1 MAVRQGRGR
10 VAQGRLF
17 DMVVIMGRFPI
28 EGQGKTRLAAELG
41 TTAAHEIH
49 QLLFNRAVETL
60 GKYAS
65 GCLMALAEPLPP
77 GAQIRWKV
85 PTIFQRGKTLGD
97 RMMHAAREAQ
107 ALTGCEIVTLV
118 GTDLPEISCD
128 NVAWAEEAVRQ
139 GLDAAI
145 LPAKDGGFGL
155 ISMKNWKQEVWAD
168 DLPWGTAEV
177 MERTREGLRSAGMT
191 WVEGPAIADID
202 TAEDWQ
208 EFCQKQPT
216 FVRYGSI

>member
-1 MAVRQGRGR
+1 
-10 VAQGRLF
+10 
-17 DMVVIMGRFPI
+17 MVVIMGRFPI

-60 GKYAS
+60 GKCAS

-85 PTIFQRGKTLGD
+85 PTIHQRGNTLGD
-97 RMMHAAREAQ
+97 RMVHAAREAQ
-107 ALTGCEIVTLV
+107 ALTGCVIVTLV
-118 GTDLPEISCD
+118 GTDLPEISCRD
-128 NVAWAEEAVRQ
+128 VAWAEAAVK
-139 GLDAAI
+139 GGKDAAI

-155 ISMKNWKQEVWAD
+155 ISMRNWGDRIWLD
-168 DLPWGTAEV
+168 DMSWGTAQV
-177 MERTREGLRSAGMT
+177 MEQTRDGLRRAGME
-191 WVEGPAIADID
+191 WLEGPATLDID

-208 EFCQKQPT
+208 MFCRKHPT
-216 FVRYGSI
+216 FARYGSI